1 MLIYLIND
9 ALHGKL
15 RHICY
20 LFLLRGSREFQA
32 IPSRD
37 IWKLVCP
44 TIRDP
49 NIQGRPHS
57 QTLLKYSRLLVIS
70 YSYIAGFFCNH
81 CQYITIRWSY
91 PISYSHCI
99 PSVVHYSHCVLKN
112 PDSFPWRIYSNNY
125 TYSYASFS
133 QIKYP

>member
-1 MLIYLIND
+1 MMLCMVNFGIFVTYFCFVEAENSKQFQAGTFGNWFVQQFGTPTSRVGPI
-9 ALHGKL
+9 L
-15 RHICY
+15 RHFSNTPDCW
-20 LFLLRGSREFQA
+20 LFPIL
-32 IPSRD
+32 I
-37 IWKLVCP
+37 
-44 TIRDP
+44 
-49 NIQGRPHS
+49 S
-57 QTLLKYSRLLVIS
+57 QV
-70 YSYIAGFFCNH
+70 FFCNH